1 MTRYHDGCVYTCY
14 LCLLCYFFFF
24 FQAEDGIRDVAVTG
38 VQTCALPICYGDR
51 RPVLAARARLGLGG
65 RKRGLAVHVP
75 PLAGQLDRGRYHRGP
90 EEHHRRAHSRLT
102 EGLGERFH
110 GFWLQRRAGDAPRL
124 GAEVLRER

>member
-1 MTRYHDGCVYTCY
+1 MITLIFLYRPRMSHWA
-14 LCLLCYFFFF
+14 LLIFFF

-38 VQTCALPICYGDR
+38 VQTCALPIYLGGDPSEAARAGHGDR

-110 GFWLQRRAGDAPRL
+110 GFWLQRRA
-124 GAEVLRER
+124 